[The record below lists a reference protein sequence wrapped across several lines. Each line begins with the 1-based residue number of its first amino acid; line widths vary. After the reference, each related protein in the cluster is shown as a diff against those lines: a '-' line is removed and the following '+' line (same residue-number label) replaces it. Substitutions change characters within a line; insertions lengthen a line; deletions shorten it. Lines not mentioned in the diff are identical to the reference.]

1 MTVIIVKHM
10 LFAILV
16 ASGPI
21 GAVTFPSADTKG
33 GNRRSNCST
42 EAPFVVLSS
51 TNENRT
57 DYRDG
62 HYHGE
67 QKEATSNDLE
77 EVTSKDLARSRMSWR
92 QTFEEIKSL
101 VVPSSAKQESL
112 ESHDIIFSRW
122 KAFLDEKSGFDVVPP
137 SDRISGAISEISQK
151 SKIAGKGSRDTLKKR
166 RLRYDGF
173 LSWEKLLQQWADDV
187 SDYVSEP
194 NHSEKE
200 ESARATIP
208 NITHG
213 DSIIDGEESN
223 ADVEVVA
230 NYGDEG
236 AFPSRRDA
244 NEEKILQGKDNN
256 KGSLVSLGPSLLPF
270 APRPVEAGD
279 NIVAKTDL
287 SDKSK
292 NIWIVTTAALPWM
305 TGTAVNPLL
314 RAAYMC
320 AGRAEV
326 GGSVTILLPWLERNA
341 DQIRVYGE
349 GRAFKNR
356 GEQEEYVRSWLRDT
370 AGMEDAS
377 TDLRIRWYTA
387 WQERAENS
395 IYSMGDIT
403 SLIPED
409 EADICVSIG
418 SRPEIAQ
425 HFLSR
430 SSHLLIPLNLLIVTR
445 RFSKSQN
452 TSIGTGLLVKG
463 GQRNLSTLL
472 A

>member
-1 MTVIIVKHM
+1 MAIILVKHM
-10 LFAILV
+10 LFAVLV
-16 ASGPI
+16 ASGPM
-21 GAVTFPSADTKG
+21 GAVTFPTADTKG
-33 GNRRSNCST
+33 KNRRSNCST
-42 EAPFVVLSS
+42 ETPFVVVSS

-57 DYRDG
+57 DY
-62 HYHGE
+62 HHHVV
-67 QKEATSNDLE
+67 QK
-77 EVTSKDLARSRMSWR
+77 EVTSKDLARTRTSWR

-101 VVPSSAKQESL
+101 VVPTSTKQESL
-112 ESHDIIFSRW
+112 ESHDIFSRW

-137 SDRISGAISEISQK
+137 SDRISGAISEISQE
-151 SKIAGKGSRDTLKKR
+151 SKIARKGARVSLKKR

-200 ESARATIP
+200 ASVRATIP
-208 NITHG
+208 NITYG
-213 DSIIDGEESN
+213 DSFTGGEESN

-230 NYGDEG
+230 KYYGDEVT
-236 AFPSRRDA
+236 FPTSSDT

-279 NIVAKTDL
+279 DIVAKTDL

-341 DQIRVYGE
+341 DQIRVYGK
-349 GRAFKNR
+349 GRAFKTR
-356 GEQEEYVRSWLRDT
+356 GEQEEYVRSWLCDT

-377 TDLRIRWYTA
+377 TELRIRWYTA

-409 EADICVSIG
+409 EADICVSVG
-418 SRPEIAQ
+418 SRPYIAH
-425 HFLSR
+425 HFLFR
-430 SSHLLIPLNLLIVTR
+430 SSHLLIP
-445 RFSKSQN
+445 
-452 TSIGTGLLVKG
+452 
-463 GQRNLSTLL
+463 
-472 A
+472 

>member
-1 MTVIIVKHM
+1 MAVILVKHM
-10 LFAILV
+10 LFAVMI
-16 ASGPI
+16 ASGPM
-21 GAVTFPSADTKG
+21 GAVPFPTADTKEK
-33 GNRRSNCST
+33 NRRSNCST
-42 EAPFVVLSS
+42 EASFLVVSS
-51 TNENRT
+51 MNGNCT
-57 DYRDG
+57 DDRVG
-62 HYHGE
+62 HHHHGR
-67 QKEATSNDLE
+67 QK
-77 EVTSKDLARSRMSWR
+77 EVTSRDLSRIRTSWR

-101 VVPSSAKQESL
+101 VVPTSARQDSL
-112 ESHDIIFSRW
+112 ESHDIFSRW

-137 SDRISGAISEISQK
+137 SDRISGAISEISQE
-151 SKIAGKGSRDTLKKR
+151 SKTAGKGARVSLQKT

-194 NHSEKE
+194 NHGGKE
-200 ESARATIP
+200 ASARASIP
-208 NITHG
+208 NIISG
-213 DSIIDGEESN
+213 DSITDGEEN
-223 ADVEVVA
+223 DVGFLE
-230 NYGDEG
+230 NYYGDEVT
-236 AFPSRRDA
+236 FPNRSYT

-256 KGSLVSLGPSLLPF
+256 KGSLLSLGPSFLPF

-279 NIVAKTDL
+279 DIVAKTDL

-326 GGSVTILLPWLERNA
+326 GGSVTILLPWLERDA
-341 DQIRVYGE
+341 DQTRVYGK
-349 GRAFKNR
+349 GKAFKSR
-356 GEQEEYVRSWLRDT
+356 GEQEKYVRSWLCDT

-377 TDLRIRWYTA
+377 TELRIRWYTA

-409 EADICVSIG
+409 EADICVSVG
-418 SRPEIAQ
+418 SWPYIAQ
-425 HFLSR
+425 HFSLEA
-430 SSHLLIPLNLLIVTR
+430 LIR
-445 RFSKSQN
+445 
-452 TSIGTGLLVKG
+452 
-463 GQRNLSTLL
+463 
-472 A
+472 